1 MDNLHVLVEA
11 KKEYTEQLNNVM
23 CPLMIEVF
31 QEIYKNSCT
40 LSKGKKTLMYF
51 QKLLQEVKLWNS
63 TIITQHADDIM
74 KRCTWFNDLL
84 TAVFVS
90 HVKILSSVRLK
101 SESKKISI
109 RLPTASDFLHT
120 CYIKAA
126 GDLYKDPY
134 IYHEEYNEYERDE
147 LLCKRFKECIDST
160 IKELVP
166 IQEILKTYV
175 SPSDI
180 EDDGGIMA
188 GGPLPDI
195 EEPAIQEPE
204 PESDHEETEDEEKK
218 IVTTQED
225 DVLFGDAPD
234 EKKKTPL

>member
-11 KKEYTEQLNNVM
+11 KKEYTEQLNNIM
-23 CPLMIEVF
+23 CPLMIDVF
-31 QEIYKNSCT
+31 QENYKNACS

-51 QKLLQEVKLWNS
+51 QKLLQEVKHWNN
-63 TIITQHADDIM
+63 TIIEQQADDIS
-74 KRCTWFNDLL
+74 KRCSWFSDLL

-101 SESKKISI
+101 TESKKISI
-109 RLPTASDFLHT
+109 RLPTTSEFLHV

-147 LLCKRFKECIDST
+147 LLCKRFKECIDAA

-175 SPSDI
+175 SQSDI
-180 EDDGGIMA
+180 ESEGGILA

-195 EEPAIQEPE
+195 EEPEIEEHQLEP
-204 PESDHEETEDEEKK
+204 PEEEDDEEKN
-218 IVTTQED
+218 IVTTTND
-225 DVLFGDAPD
+225 DILFGNAPD